1 MDTVQWIL
9 MAGPPQGQR
18 LRSVIP
24 GRKTLSDSFL
34 CVQLKKKTEMDR
46 GRQGENAFECATM
59 GEGWLPHG
67 PRSSKCLILSVSR
80 TFQTESEPGMRMN
93 LFRWLSI
100 FQSPSTAAPD
110 PGTSRTPQQGLR
122 SGPST
127 APHSCRLPCPLRGSV
142 CTCACE
148 STIHSNEKVL
158 ALQTCTGGLAEPG
171 PQSQVNL

>member
-34 CVQLKKKTEMDR
+34 CIQLKKKTEMER
-46 GRQGENAFECATM
+46 GRQRENAFECTSM

-93 LFRWLSI
+93 LFRWLPI
-100 FQSPSTAAPD
+100 FQSPSNAAPD

-127 APHSCRLPCPLRGSV
+127 APQLTQVILSTQGQR
-142 CTCACE
+142 E
-148 STIHSNEKVL
+148 STRHYNEKVL
-158 ALQTCTGGLAEPG
+158 SLQTCTGGLVEPG